1 MIRFTL
7 LNLFPNM
14 KNKIFHFL
22 LPMLACLT
30 LILGCFRKEPN
41 VGVGGYVREFGTDKP
56 IPNARVYAIDC
67 QGELLGSIQCFR
79 ADSTRTDDN
88 GAYFMPKQP
97 EWISATASNY
107 WESEHLAP
115 VLYQKELETNV
126 SLYPFAWLK
135 VMIRN
140 ESGAYGFYPPQD
152 GSGYPPIRLEQ
163 GRDTTLPLDLSAGNK
178 ITKYLFSVRVEENGS
193 FPGPDYWQQVK
204 AIVNGDPTEIQVGIG
219 AFLDFYLTGHDT
231 TNLTI
236 IY

>member
-135 VMIRN
+135 VTIRN
-140 ESGAYGFYPPQD
+140 ESGAYAISSSDINTLYPLQQPL
-152 GSGYPPIRLEQ
+152 GS
-163 GRDTTLPLDLSAGNK
+163 DTTFVHLVKGNREYTYVYSIWSQPNQAK
-178 ITKYLFSVRVEENGS
+178 THTLKPFC
-193 FPGPDYWQQVK
+193 
-204 AIVNGDPTEIQVGIG
+204 IG
-219 AFLDFYLTGHDT
+219 QDT
-231 TNLTI
+231 TNLI
-236 IY
+236 ITY